1 MIEVLIQS
9 ERRGERNWEF
19 IARVVRVGR
28 GVEAGAGGG
37 VVGGMGGPGGAEGAD
52 RADGVGEA
60 VGVGGI
66 GGAGGRVSLH
76 VLALDWADYEYW
88 RVGGASPSV
97 VASAVLRVLDRL
109 RPEYELPE
117 RFDCSLARRLVPGF
131 DSGLRAEL
139 GGVEGGADGLPRL

>member
-1 MIEVLIQS
+1 MGCNCGRTLVLIEVLIQS

-19 IARVVRVGR
+19 IARVVRVGT

-37 VVGGMGGPGGAEGAD
+37 GAGGAGEVGGT
-52 RADGVGEA
+52 
-60 VGVGGI
+60 
-66 GGAGGRVSLH
+66 GGAGGKVSLH

-109 RPEYELPE
+109 RPGYELPE

-131 DSGLRAEL
+131 DSALRAEL
-139 GGVEGGADGLPRL
+139 GGVEGGAGGLPRF